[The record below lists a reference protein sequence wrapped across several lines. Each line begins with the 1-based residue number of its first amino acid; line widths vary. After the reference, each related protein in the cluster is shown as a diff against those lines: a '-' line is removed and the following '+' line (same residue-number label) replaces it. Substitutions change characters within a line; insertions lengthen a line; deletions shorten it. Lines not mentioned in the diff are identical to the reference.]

1 MAVLIV
7 VAAGCG
13 DDGIEASGPEPAS
26 TTAPVATGTVVD
38 VPATQVVIDYE
49 PDPPVDAL
57 LYGAQGV
64 VRATVEAVRGPFWN
78 QASGEEWRATV
89 DDVTEP
95 GTYREVDLRP
105 AEVLRDDGLDLHAG
119 LVLTVLAPD
128 GDAGGSFQVGEEV
141 VLLVN
146 RAAFLRREGPID
158 AVQPVGGSNGVWHV
172 TGTGTVV
179 RLGRNEVGREEL
191 SLDEF
196 LAMQAASRAEEHP
209 EWDGIRYP
217 PTAADVTEMMA
228 RDGIEVGS
236 GE

>member
-78 QASGEEWRATV
+78 QASGEAWRATA

-95 GTYREVDLRP
+95 GTYREVDVRP

-119 LVLTVLAPD
+119 DVLTVLAPD

-146 RAAFLRREGPID
+146 RAAFLMREGPID

-172 TGTGTVV
+172 TDAVTLV
-179 RLGRNEVGREEL
+179 RQGRTDIGREEL
-191 SLDEF
+191 PLEEF
-196 LAMQAASRAEEHP
+196 LAMLAVSRAEEHP
-209 EWDGIRYP
+209 EWDDIRYP
-217 PTAADVTEMMA
+217 PTAADVAEMMA
-228 RDGIEVGS
+228 RDDIEAGS